1 MTCTRS
7 YTDMKSNR
15 MDVEL
20 LKQFKKQNTPDAEAV
35 RVRNGIR
42 TILVGKVSFETP
54 ESGFKN

>member
-1 MTCTRS
+1 
-7 YTDMKSNR
+7 MKSNR

-35 RVRNGIR
+35 RVRNSIR

-54 ESGFKN
+54 ESGFQ